1 MNDEQY
7 ENLMRELAE
16 LKEMAWS
23 KKTQEQL
30 LETMQEMSEVMA
42 KQCLV
47 YEQQAQVFD
56 RMEKYLS
63 DEDDEPEKKV
73 LLS

>member
-1 MNDEQY
+1 MTDEQY
-7 ENLMRELAE
+7 ENLMKELAE

-23 KKTQEQL
+23 EKTQEQL
-30 LETMQEMSEVMA
+30 LETLKAMSEVMA

-47 YEQQAQVFD
+47 YEQQAQVFN

-63 DEDDEPEKKV
+63 DEDDEPEEKF